1 MYLRFLAQ
9 GFVHETDDGH
19 AQTRRVGGAST
30 PTSPRPSMRR
40 RRRYIYLT
48 ERFLDIRNVPRV
60 RPTSPNE
67 ATAED
72 TTREDLRSRSPSPE
86 LPAPEYPDTDPLP
99 KLGNSKQP
107 CSNSHQ
113 APTPK
118 RFYCSITSSITPQS
132 DNFNTS
138 NLQSNKV

>member
-1 MYLRFLAQ
+1 M
-9 GFVHETDDGH
+9 H
-19 AQTRRVGGAST
+19 ARALSAVRGQSFF
-30 PTSPRPSMRR
+30 
-40 RRRYIYLT
+40 
-48 ERFLDIRNVPRV
+48 FLDIRNVPRV

-118 RFYCSITSSITPQS
+118 RFYSSITSSITPQS
-132 DNFNTS
+132 DNFIPP
-138 NLQSNKV
+138 NLIILVISTVIKGNLFSLVQSRREKT